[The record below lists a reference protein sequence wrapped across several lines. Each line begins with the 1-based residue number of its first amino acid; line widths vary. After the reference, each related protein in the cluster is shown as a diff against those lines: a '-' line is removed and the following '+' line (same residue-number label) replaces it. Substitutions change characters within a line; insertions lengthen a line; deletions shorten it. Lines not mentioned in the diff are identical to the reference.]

1 MNIYAAMAD
10 QSIDAVLSEMGGK
23 QFSEFKPILSE
34 LAVEKLAPI
43 STEMARLMQ
52 EKDEIDRILA
62 SGANRAREIAA
73 PILKKTYEIV
83 GMVGA

>member
-1 MNIYAAMAD
+1 
-10 QSIDAVLSEMGGK
+10 
-23 QFSEFKPILSE
+23 
-34 LAVEKLAPI
+34 
-43 STEMARLMQ
+43 MARLMQ